1 MTITRL
7 STRDARFPLAEG
19 AGTDSLHTN
28 PVYSY
33 ATALLH
39 TDSGITGTGLAFT
52 LGAGNEL
59 VCQAIQM
66 LAEPLVGLE
75 MEELMAEL
83 GTVQRRLADHPQLRW
98 LGPHKGVVQ
107 LALAA
112 INNAC
117 WDLWAKFRGVP
128 LWKLLLELSPEAL
141 LATLDLSYLDDALT
155 PEQALALLRQPHTQT
170 TLLTDGYPGYDTSA
184 GWLGY
189 DDAKLTENIKKSLG
203 AGFTALKLKV
213 GSEDFARDLRRA
225 TLVREAIGDS
235 ASLMCD
241 ANQKWSLP
249 EAEAACKALAPLNPL
264 WIEEPTH
271 PDDLLAHQRLN
282 IEIVPDRIASG
293 EHFPNRIVFKNYLQA
308 DAIAYVQADA
318 VRLAGVSEFLAVS
331 LLAKKF
337 GKPIVPHVG
346 DMGQLHQHLVL
357 FNAIV
362 LGQDPIFLE
371 YIPHLKP
378 HFVHPAQVEN
388 GVYKI
393 PQEPGASCTLF
404 VS

>member
-1 MTITRL
+1 MTVTRL
-7 STRDARFPLAEG
+7 SVRDARFPLTGG

-39 TDSGITGTGLAFT
+39 TDQGITGTGLAFT
-52 LGAGNEL
+52 LGSGNEL
-59 VCQAIQM
+59 VCQAIQR
-66 LAEPLVGLE
+66 LSEPLIGLE
-75 MEELMAEL
+75 IETLMAQL
-83 GTVQRRLADHPQLRW
+83 GIIQRRIADHPQLRW

-112 INNAC
+112 LNNAC
-117 WDLWAKFRGVP
+117 WDLWAKSRGVP
-128 LWKLLLELSPEAL
+128 LWKLLLDLSPEAL

-155 PEQALALLRQPHTQT
+155 PEQALTLLRQPYTQT
-170 TLLTDGYPGYDTSA
+170 NFLTSGYPGYDTSA

-189 DDAKLTENIKKSLG
+189 DDAKLTQNIEKSLG

-213 GSEDFARDLRRA
+213 GSDDFTRDLRRA
-225 TLVREAIGDS
+225 TLVRKAIGDS
-235 ASLMCD
+235 ASLMLD
-241 ANQKWSLP
+241 VNQKWSLP
-249 EAEAACKALAPLNPL
+249 EAEAACRALAPLNPL

-282 IEIVPDRIASG
+282 TQIVPGKIASG

-308 DAIAYVQADA
+308 DALAYVQADA
-318 VRLAGVSEFLAVS
+318 VRLAGVSEFMAVS
-331 LLAKKF
+331 LLAKQF

-362 LGQDPIFLE
+362 LGQEPVFLE
-371 YIPHLKP
+371 HIPHLKA
-378 HFVHPAQVEN
+378 HFVHPARVEN
-388 GVYKI
+388 GVYQV
-393 PQEPGASCTLF
+393 PQEPGASCDLIP
-404 VS
+404 